1 MISPSSFASEKFISA
16 WNLKAIGKEDCVVE
30 EGYPRNDFLFNYT
43 QDDVEKIKKKLKID
57 DTEKKVILYAPTWR
71 DNQHVATVGFTY
83 KTEVDFD
90 KLREKLGDDYII
102 LFRAHYLVS
111 NSFDFDKY
119 EGFIYNVS
127 NYDDIN
133 ELYIASD
140 LLVTDYSSVFFDFA
154 NLKKPIIFYM
164 YDYEFYKDELR
175 GFYFDIDTLP
185 GEIVKTDNDLI
196 EEIFKS
202 KTSFKIDERYQIF
215 CDKYNYLDDGN
226 ATKRVVHKIF
236 KDIK

>member
-1 MISPSSFASEKFISA
+1 M
-16 WNLKAIGKEDCVVE
+16 
-30 EGYPRNDFLFNYT
+30 
-43 QDDVEKIKKKLKID
+43 
-57 DTEKKVILYAPTWR
+57 
-71 DNQHVATVGFTY
+71 
-83 KTEVDFD
+83 
-90 KLREKLGDDYII
+90 
-102 LFRAHYLVS
+102 
-111 NSFDFDKY
+111 
-119 EGFIYNVS
+119 
-127 NYDDIN
+127 
-133 ELYIASD
+133 
-140 LLVTDYSSVFFDFA
+140 LVTDYSSVFFDFA